1 MANIKAVELIENSGL
16 FVVEYEKSVKYYT
29 TIPKTVRDFI
39 IKNSMSVKVRDTY
52 IKWTKL

>member
-16 FVVEYEKSVKYYT
+16 FVVEYEKSVKYYK

-39 IKNSMSVKVRDTY
+39 IKNSMSVNVRDTY